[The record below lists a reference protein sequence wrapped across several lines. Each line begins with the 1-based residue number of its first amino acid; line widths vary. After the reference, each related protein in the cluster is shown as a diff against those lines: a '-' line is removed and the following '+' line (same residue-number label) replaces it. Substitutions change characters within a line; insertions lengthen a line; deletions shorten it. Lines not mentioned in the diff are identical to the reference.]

1 MKIRCLLVKYLV
13 GLLVTI
19 ILVIILMAFAT
30 KSNQNHAGW
39 RRIGP
44 IVGGWNPIE
53 DINNLH
59 VIHIANFA
67 VNKFNNQTG
76 ASLKFEKVIK
86 GESQIV
92 AGINYRF
99 IISTSNSVNNIYNVV
114 VYDRPWDHFRN
125 LTSFIPVIHH

>member
-1 MKIRCLLVKYLV
+1 MKIHCLLVKYLV

-19 ILVIILMAFAT
+19 ILVIILMVFAT
-30 KSNQNHAGW
+30 KHNQNHAGW

-44 IVGGWNPIE
+44 IIGGWNPIE
-53 DINNLH
+53 DINNSH
-59 VIHIANFA
+59 VTDIANFA

-76 ASLKFEKVIK
+76 ASLKFQKVIR

-92 AGINYRF
+92 AGINYCL

-125 LTSFIPVIHH
+125 LTSFIPIIHH